1 MTYHMLGLP
10 ALPRGMPALLAA
22 AALVAGC
29 ASGPRASLE
38 PGSNV
43 LEARQLLV
51 DTAAQGPVLVTW
63 TGDPPLSPPS
73 LLAAVERGVTGLR
86 VETTTAGTA
95 ERRFAFRFDPA
106 GPAICGD
113 PAFAT
118 SAPGQ
123 VQAAF
128 CDGSRAVSV
137 ASMTLDPSIDPER
150 LIWQLTGRVV
160 PDDYE
165 DTYGFGW
172 LGNTF
177 SIGVGAGSNSGV
189 GGGIG
194 VGF

>member
-1 MTYHMLGLP
+1 MYRRPRFVASLP
-10 ALPRGMPALLAA
+10 AKGALAGVL
-22 AALVAGC
+22 ALVAGC
-29 ASGPRASLE
+29 AAGPRPSLE
-38 PGSNV
+38 PGSSV

-51 DTAAQGPVLVTW
+51 DTAAEGPVLVTW
-63 TGDPPLSPPS
+63 TGNAPLSEPS

-86 VETTTAGTA
+86 VETTTKGTA
-95 ERRFAFRFDPA
+95 ARRFDFRFDPT

-113 PAFAT
+113 AAFAST
-118 SAPGQ
+118 TPSR

-128 CDGSRAVSV
+128 CDGERAVSV
-137 ASMTLDPSIDPER
+137 ASVEMTGNTDPER

-165 DTYGFGW
+165 ENYGFGW
-172 LGNTF
+172 FGNMF
-177 SIGVGAGSNSGV
+177 SIGVGAGSGGGV